1 VTTTAPKP
9 TQDLYRHVNGEW
21 MENNTIPADRGT
33 YGAFMELHEKS
44 EHAVHDILKAA
55 AKQLSKK
62 QRKHSFVAKHSDEGA
77 KQRIGAL
84 YTAMM
89 DEKTI
94 ESLGVSP
101 LWDVLDKV
109 SDISTTDEFM
119 KMTGKLQRKGVLG
132 GPVGTG
138 AMPDAGNPD
147 RVLLH
152 LVQSGL
158 GLPDES
164 YYREEKFADI
174 VEAYRT
180 YIKALFLLSD
190 MAPTEKRAQKM
201 ADRVIELE
209 TKIAEKH
216 WDIVSVRD
224 AVKRYNL
231 MSRDELL
238 ETFPSGFHWL
248 QGMKMAPGQKHDNR
262 SEEVVVWQ
270 PDFLSGLEEL
280 LASESTKSWRTWLK
294 LHLLSAHA
302 PYLSDDFVQA
312 NFEFN
317 KQLTGTKELLPRW
330 KRAVALVNSNL
341 GEDVGRLYVAEHYT
355 ESHRT
360 HMDELV
366 EALQEAYRQSISE
379 LPWMSE
385 KTRKKALKKLSKFN
399 PMVGYPVK
407 WHDYSD
413 IKVHARDLIGTLHR
427 IAEHHF
433 EEDLAKIETGPDP
446 EEWHMSPQTVNAYYS
461 PLENA
466 IVFPAAILQPPFFS
480 PDATPAQ
487 NFGGIGAVIGH
498 EIGHG
503 FDDQGSQYDG
513 DGALNN
519 WWTDEDREAFNQRTQ
534 SLVDQY
540 KVLAPSEAPDHNVNG
555 ELTLGE
561 NIGDLGGLGISHKAL
576 YLYLEQNPKA
586 VKEQGLDPKDPED
599 RKTIDRQF
607 FESWASVWRQLI
619 RPEAAITR
627 VSTDPHSPNEFRANQ
642 VVKNL
647 DAFHEAYGT
656 KVGDDMWL
664 EPKQRVTI
672 W

>member
-1 VTTTAPKP
+1 MTSTAPKP

-21 MENNTIPADRGT
+21 MDSNTIPADRGT
-33 YGAFMELHEKS
+33 YGAFMELHDQS
-44 EHAVHDILKAA
+44 EIAVHDILKSAA
-55 AKQLSKK
+55 QDLSKK
-62 QRKHSFVAKHSDEGA
+62 QLRKPISAEHTDDGA
-77 KQRIGAL
+77 KARIGAL
-84 YTAMM
+84 YAAMM
-89 DEKTI
+89 DEETI
-94 ESLGVSP
+94 EALGVTP
-101 LWDVLDKV
+101 LWETLDEV
-109 SDISTTDEFM
+109 SDISSTAEFLET
-119 KMTGKLQRKGVLG
+119 TGKLEREGVVG

-138 AMPDAGNPD
+138 AMPDAGNPE

-152 LVQSGL
+152 MIQSGL

-164 YYREEKFADI
+164 YYREEKFSDI

-180 YIKALFLLSD
+180 YVETLFLLSGL
-190 MAPTEKRAQKM
+190 APTEKRARKM
-201 ADRVIELE
+201 AKRVIDLE

-231 MSRDELL
+231 YDRDTLL
-238 ETFPSGFHWL
+238 EKFPSGIHWL
-248 QGMKMAPGQKHDNR
+248 TGMNMAPGQAHENR
-262 SEEVVVWQ
+262 SEEIVVWQ
-270 PDFLSGLEEL
+270 PDFLTGLEEL
-280 LASESTKSWRTWLK
+280 LDSEPIKSWRTWLK
-294 LHLLSAHA
+294 LHIISSHT
-302 PYLSDDFVQA
+302 PFLSDDFVQA
-312 NFEFN
+312 NFEFS
-317 KQLTGTKELLPRW
+317 KVLSGTEELRPRW
-330 KRAVALVNSNL
+330 KRAVGLVNSSL
-341 GEDVGRLYVAEHYT
+341 GEDVGRLYVAQHYT
-355 ESHRT
+355 ESHRAD
-360 HMDELV
+360 MDKLV
-366 EALQEAYRQSISE
+366 DALQQAYHASISE
-379 LPWMSE
+379 LPWMGEETRQRALE
-385 KTRKKALKKLSKFN
+385 KLAKFN

-407 WHDYSD
+407 WHNYSD
-413 IKVHARDLIGTLHR
+413 IAVDASDLVATLDR
-427 IAEHHF
+427 ISAHDV
-433 EEDLAKIETGPDP
+433 EDNLSKIEKGPDP

-513 DGALNN
+513 DGALND
-519 WWTDEDREAFNQRTQ
+519 WWTDEDRAAFTQRTE

-540 KVLAPSEAPDHNVNG
+540 KVLAPTEAPEHNVNG

-576 YLYLEQNPKA
+576 YLYLEQHPEA
-586 VKEQGLDPKDPED
+586 VTAQGLDPNDADD
-599 RKTIDRQF
+599 RQAIDRQF

-619 RPEAAITR
+619 RPEAAVTR
-627 VSTDPHSPNEFRANQ
+627 VSTDPHSPNEFRSNQ

-647 DAFHEAYGT
+647 DAFHAAYGT
-656 KVGDDMWL
+656 TPEDEMWL
-664 EPKQRVTI
+664 APAERVTI

>member
-1 VTTTAPKP
+1 MTVTPKP

-21 MENNTIPADRGT
+21 METNTIPADRGT
-33 YGAFMELHEKS
+33 YGAFMELHDQS
-44 EHAVHDILKAA
+44 ELAVHNILKDAA
-55 AKQLSKK
+55 DQLSKK
-62 QRKHSFVAKHSDEGA
+62 QLTKPLTAPHSDEGA
-77 KQRIGAL
+77 AARIGAL

-94 ESLGVSP
+94 ESLGVTP
-101 LWDVLDKV
+101 LWETLDKI
-109 SDISTTDEFM
+109 SDIDSPAEFLE
-119 KMTGKLQRKGVLG
+119 MTGKLQRKGIVG
-132 GPVGTG
+132 GPIGTG

-152 LVQSGL
+152 MIQSGL

-164 YYREEKFADI
+164 YYRDEKFADI

-180 YIKALFLLSD
+180 YIEKLFLLSEL
-190 MAPTEKRAQKM
+190 APTEKRARKM
-201 ADRVIELE
+201 AKRVIDLE
-209 TKIAEKH
+209 TKIAQQH

-231 MSRDELL
+231 YTREELL
-238 ETFPSGFHWL
+238 TEFPSGIHWL
-248 QGMKMAPGQKHDNR
+248 TGMKMAPGQKRENR
-262 SEEVVVWQ
+262 SAEIVVWQ
-270 PDFLSGLEEL
+270 PDFLTGLEEL

-294 LHLLSAHA
+294 LHLISSHA

-312 NFEFN
+312 DFEFS
-317 KQLTGTKELLPRW
+317 KQLSGTEELRPRW
-330 KRAVALVNSNL
+330 KRAVSLVNSSL
-341 GEDVGRLYVAEHYT
+341 GEDVGRIYVAKHYT
-355 ESHRT
+355 ESHR
-360 HMDELV
+360 HDMDQLV
-366 EALQEAYRQSISE
+366 DALQQAYHASISE
-379 LPWMSE
+379 LPWMGEATRQRALE
-385 KTRKKALKKLSKFN
+385 KLAKFN

-413 IKVHARDLIGTLHR
+413 IAVDATDLVATLDR
-427 IAEHHF
+427 ISAHDV
-433 EEDLAKIETGPDP
+433 EDNLSKIEEGPDP

-480 PDATPAQ
+480 PEATPAQ

-503 FDDQGSQYDG
+503 FDDQGSHYDG
-513 DGALNN
+513 DGALHN
-519 WWTDEDREAFNQRTQ
+519 WWTDEDRTAFTTRTE

-540 KVLAPSEAPDHNVNG
+540 KVLAPAEAPDHHVNG

-576 YLYLEQNPKA
+576 YLYLEQNPEA
-586 VKEQGLDPKDPED
+586 VRAQGLDPKDPED
-599 RKTIDRQF
+599 RKAIDRQF
-607 FESWASVWRQLI
+607 FESWAAVWRQLI
-619 RPEAAITR
+619 RTEAAITR

-647 DAFHEAYGT
+647 DAFHDAYGT
-656 KVGDDMWL
+656 EPGDDMWL
-664 EPKQRVTI
+664 EPTQRVTI

>member
-1 VTTTAPKP
+1 VTTTAPKS
-9 TQDLYRHVNGEW
+9 TEDLYRHVNGDW
-21 MENNTIPADRGT
+21 MANNTIPADRGT
-33 YGAFMELHEKS
+33 YGAFMELHDQS
-44 EHAVHDILKAA
+44 EIAVHNILKAA
-55 AKQLSKK
+55 ADDLTEK
-62 QRKHSFVAKHSDEGA
+62 QRNHAFTAKHSDAGA
-77 KQRIGAL
+77 KERIGAL

-94 ESLGVSP
+94 DALGATP
-101 LWDVLDKV
+101 LWETLDK
-109 SDISTTDEFM
+109 ISNVDDATDFL
-119 KMTGKLQRKGVLG
+119 KLTGKLQRKGIVG
-132 GPVGTG
+132 GPIGTG

-152 LVQSGL
+152 MIQSGL

-174 VEAYRT
+174 VGAYRT
-180 YIKALFLLSD
+180 YIETLFLLSGI
-190 MAPTEKRAQKM
+190 APTEKRAQKM
-201 ADRVIELE
+201 AKRVIDLE

-231 MSRDELL
+231 FTRDQLL
-238 ETFPSGFHWL
+238 EAFPSGIHWL
-248 QGMKMAPGQKHDNR
+248 KGLKMAPGQKHDNR
-262 SEEVVVWQ
+262 SEEIVVWQ
-270 PDFLSGLEEL
+270 PDFLTGLEEL
-280 LASESTKSWRTWLK
+280 LESEPTKSWRTWLK
-294 LHLLSAHA
+294 LHLLSSHA
-302 PYLSDDFVQA
+302 PYLSNDFVQA
-312 NFEFN
+312 DFEFS
-317 KQLTGTKELLPRW
+317 KVLSGTEELRPRW
-330 KRAVALVNSNL
+330 KRAVSLVNSTL
-341 GEDVGRLYVAEHYT
+341 GEDVGRHYVAQHYT
-355 ESHRT
+355 EAHRED
-360 HMDELV
+360 MDQLV
-366 EALQEAYRQSISE
+366 DALQKAYRESISE
-379 LPWMSE
+379 LPWMSQETRERALE
-385 KTRKKALKKLSKFN
+385 KLEKFN

-413 IKVHARDLIGTLHR
+413 IKVSAVDLIGTLDR
-427 IAEHHF
+427 ISEHDF
-433 EEDLAKIETGPDP
+433 EENLSKIETGPDP

-480 PDATPAQ
+480 PEATPAQ

-519 WWTDEDREAFNQRTQ
+519 WWTDEDRAAFTERTQ

-540 KVLAPSEAPDHNVNG
+540 KVLAPSEAPEHNVNG

-561 NIGDLGGLGISHKAL
+561 NIGDLGGLGISYKAL
-576 YLYLEQNPKA
+576 YLYLEHNPAA
-586 VKEQGLDPKDPED
+586 VTAQGLDPNDAAD
-599 RKTIDRQF
+599 RKAIDRQF
-607 FESWASVWRQLI
+607 FESWAAVWRQLI

-656 KVGDDMWL
+656 KPGDDMWL
-664 EPKQRVTI
+664 EPAQRVTI

>member
-89 DEKTI
+89 DEKTL

-180 YIKALFLLSD
+180 YIRELFLLSD
-190 MAPTEKRAQKM
+190 MAPTEKRARKM

-366 EALQEAYRQSISE
+366 EALQEAYRLSISE

-427 IAEHHF
+427 IAEHHLK
-433 EEDLAKIETGPDP
+433 EDLAKIETGPDP
-446 EEWHMSPQTVNAYYS
+446 EEWHMNPQTVNAYYS

-519 WWTDEDREAFNQRTQ
+519 WWTDEDREAFNKRTQ

-586 VKEQGLDPKDPED
+586 AKEQGLDPKDPED

-656 KVGDDMWL
+656 EPGDEMWL

>member
-1 VTTTAPKP
+1 MTVTPKP

-21 MENNTIPADRGT
+21 MENNAIPADRGT
-33 YGAFMELHEKS
+33 YGAFMELHDQS
-44 EHAVHDILKAA
+44 ELAVHDILQDAA
-55 AKQLSKK
+55 SQLSKK
-62 QRKHSFVAKHSDEGA
+62 QLKKALTAPHSAEGA
-77 KQRIGAL
+77 AERIGAL
-84 YTAMM
+84 YVAMM

-94 ESLGVSP
+94 ESQGVTP
-101 LWDVLDKV
+101 LWETLDKV
-109 SDISTTDEFM
+109 SGIDSSAEFLE
-119 KMTGKLQRKGVLG
+119 MTGKLQREGVVG
-132 GPVGTG
+132 GPIGTG

-152 LVQSGL
+152 MIQSGL

-164 YYREEKFADI
+164 YYRDEKFADI

-180 YIKALFLLSD
+180 YIEKLFLLSEL
-190 MAPTEKRAQKM
+190 APTEKRASKM
-201 ADRVIELE
+201 ANRVIDLE
-209 TKIAEKH
+209 TKIAKHH
-216 WDIVSVRD
+216 WDIVAVRD

-231 MSRDELL
+231 YTRDELL
-238 ETFPSGFHWL
+238 ETFPSGVHWL
-248 QGMKMAPGQKHDNR
+248 KGMNIAPGQQQENR
-262 SEEVVVWQ
+262 SEEIVVWQ
-270 PDFLSGLEEL
+270 PEFLTGLEAL
-280 LASESTKSWRTWLK
+280 LESEPTKSWRTWLK
-294 LHLLSAHA
+294 FHLISSHA

-312 NFEFN
+312 DFEFS
-317 KQLTGTKELLPRW
+317 KVLSGTEELRPRW
-330 KRAVALVNSNL
+330 KRAVGLVNSSL
-341 GEDVGRLYVAEHYT
+341 GEDVGRIYVDKHYT
-355 ESHRT
+355 ESHRQD
-360 HMDELV
+360 MNKLV
-366 EALQEAYRQSISE
+366 DALQQAYHASISE
-379 LPWMSE
+379 LSWMGE
-385 KTRKKALKKLSKFN
+385 GTRKRALEKLAKFN

-413 IKVHARDLIGTLHR
+413 VAVDASDLVATLDR
-427 IAEHHF
+427 ISAHEF
-433 EEDLAKIETGPDP
+433 EDNLSKIETGPDP

-480 PDATPAQ
+480 PEAAPAQ

-503 FDDQGSQYDG
+503 FDDQGSHYDG
-513 DGALNN
+513 DGALQN
-519 WWTDEDREAFNQRTQ
+519 WWTDEDREAFTKLTE

-540 KVLAPSEAPDHNVNG
+540 KVLAPAEAPDHTVNG

-576 YLYLEQNPKA
+576 YLYLDQNPEA
-586 VKEQGLDPKDPED
+586 VAVQGLDPKDPED
-599 RKTIDRQF
+599 QKAIDRQF

-619 RPEAAITR
+619 RPETAITR

-647 DAFHEAYGT
+647 DAFHDAYGT
-656 KVGDDMWL
+656 TSGDDMWL
-664 EPKQRVTI
+664 EPAERVTI

>member
-1 VTTTAPKP
+1 MTTTTPKP
-9 TQDLYRHVNGEW
+9 TQDLYRHVNGDW

-33 YGAFMELHEKS
+33 YGAFMELHDQS
-44 EHAVHDILKAA
+44 EIAVHDILQAA
-55 AKQLSKK
+55 ADELTKK
-62 QRKHSFVAKHSDEGA
+62 QRKHSFRAEHSDEGA
-77 KQRIGAL
+77 KLRIGAL

-89 DEKTI
+89 NEKTI
-94 ESLGVSP
+94 DALGVAP
-101 LWDVLDKV
+101 LWETLDEI
-109 SDISTTDEFM
+109 SDIKNADEFL
-119 KMTGKLQRKGVLG
+119 KLTGRLQRKGIVG
-132 GPVGTG
+132 GPVGVG

-152 LVQSGL
+152 MIQSGL

-164 YYREEKFADI
+164 YYREEKHAHV

-180 YIKALFLLSD
+180 YVEKLFLLSEL
-190 MAPTEKRAQKM
+190 APTEKRAQKM
-201 ADRVIELE
+201 AKRVINLE
-209 TKIAEKH
+209 TKIAEQH
-216 WDIVSVRD
+216 WDIVKVRD

-231 MSRDELL
+231 FTRKKLL
-238 ETFPSGFHWL
+238 KKFPSAIHWL
-248 QGMKMAPGQKHDNR
+248 KGMKMAPGQKHENR
-262 SEEVVVWQ
+262 SEEIVVWQ
-270 PDFLSGLEEL
+270 PDFFAGLEQL
-280 LASESTKSWRTWLK
+280 LESEPTKSWRTWLK
-294 LHLLSAHA
+294 LHLLSSHA
-302 PYLSDDFVQA
+302 PYLSKDFVEA
-312 NFEFN
+312 DFEFN
-317 KQLTGTKELLPRW
+317 KVLTGTEELRPRW
-330 KRAVALVNSNL
+330 KRAVALVNSTL
-341 GEDVGRLYVAEHYT
+341 GEDVGRLYVAQHYT
-355 ESHRT
+355 ESHRE

-366 EALQEAYRQSISE
+366 DALQQAYHQSISE
-379 LPWMSE
+379 LPWMSKE
-385 KTRKKALKKLSKFN
+385 TREQALEKLSKFN

-413 IKVHARDLIGTLHR
+413 IKMNATDLIATLDR
-427 IAEHHF
+427 ISEHEF
-433 EEDLAKIETGPDP
+433 EENLSKIEKGPDP

-480 PDATPAQ
+480 PEATPAQ

-519 WWTDEDREAFNQRTQ
+519 WWTDEDRAAFTERTQ

-561 NIGDLGGLGISHKAL
+561 NIGDLGGLGISYKAL
-576 YLYLEQNPKA
+576 YLYLEQNPEA
-586 VKEQGLDPKDPED
+586 VKAQGLDPKKSED
-599 RKTIDRQF
+599 RKAIDRQF

-647 DAFHEAYGT
+647 DAFHEAYDT
-656 KVGDDMWL
+656 KSGDPMWL
-664 EPKQRVTI
+664 EPKERVTI

>member
-1 VTTTAPKP
+1 MTSSAPKP
-9 TQDLYRHVNGEW
+9 TEDLYRHVNGTW
-21 MENNTIPADRGT
+21 MEENTIPADRGT
-33 YGAFMELHEKS
+33 YGAFTELHDQSEK
-44 EHAVHDILKAA
+44 AVHKILKSA
-55 AKQLSKK
+55 AKELTKK
-62 QRKHSFVAKHSDEGA
+62 QRKHSFTAKHNDDGA
-77 KQRIGAL
+77 TLRIGAL
-84 YTAMM
+84 YEAMM
-89 DEKTI
+89 DERTI
-94 ESLGVSP
+94 EALGVTP
-101 LWDVLDKV
+101 LWETLDE
-109 SDISTTDEFM
+109 ISGIDDAEDFLRLS
-119 KMTGKLQRKGVLG
+119 GKLQRKGIVG
-132 GPVGTG
+132 GPIGVG
-138 AMPDAGNPD
+138 AMPDAGDPE

-164 YYREEKFADI
+164 YYRDEKFSHVVD
-174 VEAYRT
+174 AYRT
-180 YIKALFLLSD
+180 YVEKLFLLAEI
-190 MAPTEKRAQKM
+190 APTEKRAQKM
-201 ADRVIELE
+201 AKRVLDLE

-216 WDIVSVRD
+216 WDIVKVRD

-231 MSRDELL
+231 YTRKKLL
-238 ETFPSGFHWL
+238 KAFPLAIHWL
-248 QGMKMAPGQKHDNR
+248 KGMKMAPGQKHDNR
-262 SEEVVVWQ
+262 SEEIVVWQ
-270 PDFLSGLEEL
+270 PDFFEGLEEL
-280 LASESTKSWRTWLK
+280 LDSEPTKSWRTWLK
-294 LHLLSAHA
+294 LRLLASHA
-302 PYLSDDFVQA
+302 PYLSKDFVQA
-312 NFEFN
+312 DFEFN
-317 KQLTGTKELLPRW
+317 KVLSGTEELRPRW
-330 KRAVALVNSNL
+330 KRAVGLVNSSL
-341 GEDVGRLYVAEHYT
+341 GEDVGRLYVAQHYT
-355 ESHRT
+355 ESHRKD
-360 HMDELV
+360 MDELV
-366 EALQEAYRQSISE
+366 EALLQAYEQSINDLE
-379 LPWMSE
+379 WMSK
-385 KTRKKALKKLSKFN
+385 KTRKKALKKLSKFK

-413 IKVHARDLIGTLHR
+413 IKVNATDLIGTLDR
-427 IAEHHF
+427 ISEHEF
-433 EEDLAKIETGPDP
+433 EENLAKIEKGPDP

-519 WWTDEDREAFNQRTQ
+519 WWTDEDRAAFNERTQ

-576 YLYLEQNPKA
+576 YLYLEQNPEA
-586 VKEQGLDPKDPED
+586 VKAQGLDPKDKKD
-599 RKTIDRQF
+599 RQKIDRQF

-656 KVGDDMWL
+656 KKGEDMWL
-664 EPKQRVTI
+664 DPKDRVTI

>member
-1 VTTTAPKP
+1 MTVTPQP
-9 TQDLYRHVNGEW
+9 TQDLYRHVNGAW
-21 MENNTIPADRGT
+21 MDNNIIPADRGT
-33 YGAFMELHEKS
+33 YGAFMELHDQS
-44 EHAVHDILKAA
+44 EIAVHNILTDAA
-55 AKQLSKK
+55 SQLSEN
-62 QRKHSFVAKHSDEGA
+62 QLRQPVSAPHTDDGA
-77 KQRIGAL
+77 IARIGAL

-89 DEKTI
+89 DEDTI
-94 ESLGVSP
+94 EAQGVTP
-101 LWDVLDKV
+101 LWETLDKV
-109 SDISTTDEFM
+109 SGIDDAADFL
-119 KMTGKLQRKGVLG
+119 KMTGKLQREGVVG
-132 GPVGTG
+132 GPIGTG

-152 LVQSGL
+152 MIQSGL

-174 VEAYRT
+174 VEAYTT
-180 YIKALFLLSD
+180 YIEKLFLLSEL
-190 MAPTEKRAQKM
+190 APTEKRAAKM
-201 ADRVIELE
+201 ARRVVELE

-231 MSRDELL
+231 YTRDELL
-238 ETFPSGFHWL
+238 NEFPSGIHWL
-248 QGMKMAPGQKHDNR
+248 KGLEMAPGQQQENR
-262 SEEVVVWQ
+262 SEEIVVWQ
-270 PDFLSGLEEL
+270 PDFLTGLEEL
-280 LASESTKSWRTWLK
+280 LESESTKSWRTWLK
-294 LHLLSAHA
+294 LHLISAHA
-302 PYLSDDFVQA
+302 PYLSDAFVQA
-312 NFEFN
+312 NFEFS
-317 KQLTGTKELLPRW
+317 KALSGTEELRPRW
-330 KRAVALVNSNL
+330 KRAVSLVNSSL
-341 GEDVGRLYVAEHYT
+341 GEDVGRIYVAKHYT
-355 ESHRT
+355 ESHRAD
-360 HMDELV
+360 MDKLV
-366 EALQEAYRQSISE
+366 DALNQAYRASISE
-379 LPWMSE
+379 LPWMGE
-385 KTRKKALKKLSKFN
+385 DTRQRALEKLSKFN

-413 IKVHARDLIGTLHR
+413 ITVDATDLVATLDR
-427 IAEHHF
+427 ISAHEF
-433 EEDLAKIETGPDP
+433 EDNLSKIEDGPDP

-480 PDATPAQ
+480 PDATAAQ

-513 DGALNN
+513 DGALHN
-519 WWTDEDREAFNQRTQ
+519 WWTDEDRAAFTERTE

-540 KVLAPSEAPDHNVNG
+540 KDLAPAEAPDHNVNG

-576 YLYLEQNPKA
+576 YLYLDQNPEA
-586 VKEQGLDPKDPED
+586 VEAQGLDPKDPED
-599 RKTIDRQF
+599 RKAIDRQF
-607 FESWASVWRQLI
+607 FESWAAVWRQLI
-619 RPEAAITR
+619 RSEAAITR

-647 DAFHEAYGT
+647 EAFHEAYGT
-656 KVGDDMWL
+656 EPGDDMWMDPT
-664 EPKQRVTI
+664 ERVTI

>member
-1 VTTTAPKP
+1 MTTTAPKP
-9 TQDLYRHVNGEW
+9 TQDLYRYVNGDW

-55 AKQLSKK
+55 AKDLTKK
-62 QRKHSFVAKHSDEGA
+62 QLRHSFVAEHTDDGA
-77 KQRIGAL
+77 RQRIGAL

-94 ESLGVSP
+94 EALGVTP
-101 LWDVLDKV
+101 LWEALDNI
-109 SDISTTDEFM
+109 SDIADTAEFL
-119 KMTGKLQRKGVLG
+119 KMTGKLQRKGIVG

-152 LVQSGL
+152 MIQSGL

-164 YYREEKFADI
+164 YYRDEKFADI

-180 YIKALFLLSD
+180 YIEKLFLLSGI
-190 MAPTEKRAQKM
+190 APTEKRARKM
-201 ADRVIELE
+201 AKRVLELE
-209 TKIAEKH
+209 KKIAEKH
-216 WDIVSVRD
+216 WDLVSVRD

-238 ETFPSGFHWL
+238 AAFPSGMHWL
-248 QGMKMAPGQKHDNR
+248 KGMKMAPGQKHENR
-262 SEEVVVWQ
+262 SEEIVVWQ

-280 LASESTKSWRTWLK
+280 LESESTKSWRTWLK
-294 LHLLSAHA
+294 LHLLSSHA

-312 NFEFN
+312 NFEFS
-317 KQLTGTKELLPRW
+317 KVLSGTEELLPRW
-330 KRAVALVNSNL
+330 KRAVGLVNSSL
-341 GEDVGRLYVAEHYT
+341 GEDVGRLYVAQHYT
-355 ESHRT
+355 ESHRA

-366 EALQEAYRQSISE
+366 DALQQAYRQSISE
-379 LPWMSE
+379 LPWMSQ
-385 KTRKKALKKLSKFN
+385 KTREKALEKLSKFN

-413 IKVHARDLIGTLHR
+413 IKVNATDLIGTLNR
-427 IAEHHF
+427 IAEHDL
-433 EEDLAKIETGPDP
+433 EDNLAKIEKGPDP

-480 PDATPAQ
+480 PEATPAQ

-513 DGALNN
+513 NGALNN
-519 WWTDEDREAFNQRTQ
+519 WWTDEDRAAFTERTQ
-534 SLVDQY
+534 SLIDQY
-540 KVLAPSEAPDHNVNG
+540 QVLAPSEAPDHNVNG

-561 NIGDLGGLGISHKAL
+561 NIGDLGGLGISHQAL
-576 YLYLEQNPKA
+576 YLYLEQNPDA
-586 VKEQGLDPKDPED
+586 VKEQGLDLQDPQD
-599 RKTIDRQF
+599 RKAIDQQF
-607 FESWASVWRQLI
+607 FESWAAVWRQLI
-619 RPEAAITR
+619 RTEAAITR

-647 DAFHEAYGT
+647 DAFHQAYET
-656 KVGDDMWL
+656 QPGDVMWL
-664 EPKQRVTI
+664 EPEQRVTI

>member
-1 VTTTAPKP
+1 
-9 TQDLYRHVNGEW
+9 
-21 MENNTIPADRGT
+21 
-33 YGAFMELHEKS
+33 
-44 EHAVHDILKAA
+44 
-55 AKQLSKK
+55 
-62 QRKHSFVAKHSDEGA
+62 
-77 KQRIGAL
+77 
-84 YTAMM
+84 MM
-89 DEKTI
+89 DEETI
-94 ESLGVSP
+94 EALHVTP
-101 LWDVLDKV
+101 LWETLDKI
-109 SDISTTDEFM
+109 SDISETADFL
-119 KMTGKLQRKGVLG
+119 KLTGKLQRKGIVG

-152 LVQSGL
+152 MIQSGL

-164 YYREEKFADI
+164 YYRDEKFADI

-180 YIKALFLLSD
+180 YIEKLFLLSEI
-190 MAPTEKRAQKM
+190 APTEKRARKM
-201 ADRVIELE
+201 AKRVLDLE

-231 MSRDELL
+231 MSREDLL
-238 ETFPSGFHWL
+238 EIFPSGMHWL
-248 QGMKMAPGQKHDNR
+248 KGMKMAPGQKHDNR

-270 PDFLSGLEEL
+270 PDFLSGLEGCWNL
-280 LASESTKSWRTWLK
+280 GRPNLA
-294 LHLLSAHA
+294 HLVEAAPAVIHA

-312 NFEFN
+312 HFEI
-317 KQLTGTKELLPRW
+317 QQSPDGHRRATPRW
-330 KRAVALVNSNL
+330 KRAVALVNSSL
-341 GEDVGRLYVAEHYT
+341 GEDVGRLYVAKHYT
-355 ESHRT
+355 ESHRE
-360 HMDELV
+360 HMDQLV
-366 EALQEAYRQSISE
+366 DALQQAYRQSISE
-379 LPWMSE
+379 LPWMSQQ
-385 KTRKKALKKLSKFN
+385 TREKALEKLEKFN

-413 IKVHARDLIGTLHR
+413 IKVNATDLIGTLNR
-427 IAEHHF
+427 IAEHDL
-433 EEDLAKIETGPDP
+433 EENLAKIEKGPDP

-519 WWTDEDREAFNQRTQ
+519 WWTDEDRAAFTERTQ
-534 SLVDQY
+534 TLVDQY
-540 KVLAPSEAPDHNVNG
+540 KVLAPAEAPDHSVNG

-576 YLYLEQNPKA
+576 YLYLEQNPDA
-586 VKEQGLDPKDPED
+586 AKEQGCDPNDPEE
-599 RKTIDRQF
+599 RKVIDRQF
-607 FESWASVWRQLI
+607 FESWAAVWRQLI
-619 RPEAAITR
+619 RPEAAVTR

-647 DAFHEAYGT
+647 DAFHEAYET
-656 KVGDDMWL
+656 KPGDEMWL
-664 EPKQRVTI
+664 EPKDRVTI

>member
-1 VTTTAPKP
+1 MTTTAPKP
-9 TQDLYRHVNGEW
+9 TQDLYRHVNADW
-21 MENNTIPADRGT
+21 MSTNTIPEDRGT

-44 EHAVHDILKAA
+44 EHAVHDILTSAA
-55 AKQLSKK
+55 EDLTKK
-62 QRKHSFVAKHSDEGA
+62 QRRHSFVAEHSDEGA

-89 DEKTI
+89 DKKTI
-94 ESLGVSP
+94 EALGVSP
-101 LWDVLDKV
+101 LWETLDKI
-109 SDISTTDEFM
+109 SDISDTKEFM
-119 KMTGKLQRKGVLG
+119 KVAGKLQRKGIVG

-152 LVQSGL
+152 MIQSGL

-180 YIKALFLLSD
+180 YIETLFLLSD
-190 MAPTEKRAQKM
+190 IAPTEKRARKM
-201 ADRVIELE
+201 AKRVLDLE

-231 MSRDELL
+231 MSRDEVL
-238 ETFPSGFHWL
+238 EIFPSATHWL
-248 QGMKMAPGQKHDNR
+248 KGMKMAPGQKHENR
-262 SEEVVVWQ
+262 SEEIVVWQ

-280 LASESTKSWRTWLK
+280 LESESAKSWRTWLK
-294 LHLLSAHA
+294 LHVLSSHA
-302 PYLSDDFVQA
+302 PYMSKDFVKA
-312 NFEFN
+312 NFEFT
-317 KQLTGTKELLPRW
+317 KTLTGTEKILPRW
-330 KRAVALVNSNL
+330 KRAVGLVNSSL
-341 GEDVGRLYVAEHYT
+341 GEDVGRLYVAKHYT
-355 ESHRT
+355 ESHRE

-379 LPWMSE
+379 LPWMSKETRERALE
-385 KTRKKALKKLSKFN
+385 KLAKFN

-413 IKVHARDLIGTLHR
+413 VKVNATDLIGTLNR
-427 IAEHHF
+427 IAEHDLEHN
-433 EEDLAKIETGPDP
+433 LAKIEKGPDP

-519 WWTDEDREAFNQRTQ
+519 WWTDEDRAAFTARTQ
-534 SLVDQY
+534 SLIDQY
-540 KVLAPSEAPDHNVNG
+540 KVLAPAEAPDHNVNG

-561 NIGDLGGLGISHKAL
+561 NIGDLGGLGISYKAL

-586 VKEQGLDPKDPED
+586 VKEQGCDPKNEKD
-599 RKTIDRQF
+599 RKAIDQQF
-607 FESWASVWRQLI
+607 FESWAAVWRQLI

-647 DAFHEAYGT
+647 DAFHEAYET
-656 KVGDDMWL
+656 QPGDEMWL
-664 EPKQRVTI
+664 EPEQRVTI